1 MTQSVNSWHWKK
13 HWIHASIQF
22 LSRGPFEHTKFPHLI
37 KCFPVIGSKGFL
49 TFSGGMTED
58 IIVLNTP
65 VRGGWGVGGGWRIYF
80 GGELDGKGGTQFS
93 VSGGSEFL
101 EIAIINFTSR
111 ISFGLLFTCRRKDV
125 SIDIFTRA
133 FSFFRFIKSFLL
145 ILSYFIYN
153 LFKRKIY

>member
-1 MTQSVNSWHWKK
+1 M
-13 HWIHASIQF
+13 
-22 LSRGPFEHTKFPHLI
+22 
-37 KCFPVIGSKGFL
+37 
-49 TFSGGMTED
+49 
-58 IIVLNTP
+58 
-65 VRGGWGVGGGWRIYF
+65 
-80 GGELDGKGGTQFS
+80 GKGGSQFS
-93 VSGGSEFL
+93 LRGGSEFL

-133 FSFFRFIKSFLL
+133 LSFFRFIKSFLL